1 MSVGMRTLLIGVAFA
16 VVAGCSGERKGKEPP
31 RQGEHV
37 CRHAA

>member
-1 MSVGMRTLLIGVAFA
+1 MSVGMKILLIGVAFA
-16 VVAGCSGERKGKEPP
+16 AVAGCSGEGKEQP